1 MLVLSGISGNTRQ
14 KGSLQSDMGRTG
26 PPLVVDHRGGMGF
39 TNFQQA
45 MGPVRRSA
53 PGPAV
58 EGGCEAPNH
67 VRV

>member
-1 MLVLSGISGNTRQ
+1 
-14 KGSLQSDMGRTG
+14 MGRTG